1 MAIITLTTDLGD
13 KDIYQAAL
21 KGSILKL
28 LPTVNI
34 VDITNNVSA
43 FNIQQAAFI
52 LKNSFH
58 YFPDGTVHLIGID
71 TVFSTNTKYLAI
83 KYKHHFFVGADNG
96 IFSLMFSNEPD
107 EVVEITIMQDLKFLH
122 FPLADIFV
130 KAACHLANGG
140 PLKTI
145 GVPVANIE
153 HKMNLHPIVEKNL
166 IKGSVI
172 YIDAFQNVI
181 TNITKEFFNSIQQG
195 RQFIL
200 YFKRNETITNLSWHY
215 SEVPEGEKLCLFG
228 ISDHLEIA
236 INKGNASGLLGL
248 GLGRYV
254 LYSISNN
261 SYMKKILLIALF
273 SLFLADAFAQSGAD
287 SVTYNIQRRKINM
300 MLAQRKQK
308 FGQYDESLSKHT
320 GIFGLQ
326 TKKGYP

>member
-28 LPTVNI
+28 LPAVNI

-58 YFPDGTVHLIGID
+58 YFPDNTVHLIGID
-71 TVFSTNTKYLAI
+71 TVFNNNTKYLAI
-83 KYKHHFFVGADNG
+83 KYKNHYFVGADNG
-96 IFSLMFSNEPD
+96 IFSLMFNAEPD
-107 EVVEITIMQDLKFLH
+107 EMVEINIMQDLKFLH

-130 KAACHLANGG
+130 KAACHLASGG
-140 PLKTI
+140 KLEEI
-145 GVPVANIE
+145 GEPIDNVE
-153 HKMNLHPIVEKNL
+153 KKMNLQPVVEKNI

-172 YIDAFQNVI
+172 YIDSFQNVI
-181 TNITKEFFNSIQQG
+181 TNITKEFFNSMQQG
-195 RQFIL
+195 RRFIL
-200 YFKRNETITNLSWHY
+200 YFKRNETISDLSWHY

-248 GLGRYV
+248 HLG
-254 LYSISNN
+254 
-261 SYMKKILLIALF
+261 
-273 SLFLADAFAQSGAD
+273 D
-287 SVTYNIQRRKINM
+287 SVILDFQ
-300 MLAQRKQK
+300 
-308 FGQYDESLSKHT
+308 
-320 GIFGLQ
+320 
-326 TKKGYP
+326 